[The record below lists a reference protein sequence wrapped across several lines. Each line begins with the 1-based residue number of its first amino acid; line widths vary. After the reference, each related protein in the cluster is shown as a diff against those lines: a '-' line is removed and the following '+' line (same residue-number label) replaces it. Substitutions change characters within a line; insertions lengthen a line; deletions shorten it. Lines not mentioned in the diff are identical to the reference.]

1 MNNKTICAL
10 FLLLAVAS
18 TNTLENME
26 SLDDDDNVIFHRIIL
41 PSVNATFNATVDC
54 IRSVPK
60 IIPALNTLIKDVKDA
75 KARRSNLKLHLETM
89 KDVQTLINDLQ
100 VIWRK

>member
-26 SLDDDDNVIFHRIIL
+26 FLDDDDNVIFIIL

-54 IRSVPK
+54 IHSVPK